1 MTSPTTLPIYTPSLR
16 GSSMNKIDQ
25 LKEIVRHDAVKFGKF
40 TLSSGKESDLYVDL
54 RKVTLNPV
62 GASIIGSLI
71 SDIIKNRKVD
81 AVGGMSVGADPIAVA
96 TSLAAYQEGREI
108 MAFLVRK
115 AQKTHGTGNVI
126 EGPIKPGQRAL
137 VVEDVITTGASTI
150 AAIERIK
157 EAGLEIELVVAIFDR
172 CEGGRE
178 AIEALGYEVRSLLT
192 RHDL

>member
-1 MTSPTTLPIYTPSLR
+1 MTSPTTLPIYTPSLK

-115 AQKTHGTGNVI
+115 TQKTHGTGNVI

-150 AAIERIK
+150 SAIERIK

>member
-1 MTSPTTLPIYTPSLR
+1 
-16 GSSMNKIDQ
+16 MNKIDQ

-115 AQKTHGTGNVI
+115 NQKTHGTGNVI

-150 AAIERIK
+150 SAIERIK

>member
-1 MTSPTTLPIYTPSLR
+1 
-16 GSSMNKIDQ
+16 MNKIDR

-62 GASIIGSLI
+62 GASLIGSLI
-71 SDIIKNRKVD
+71 SRIIKDRKVD

-96 TSLAAYQEGREI
+96 TSLAAYQDGREI

-115 AQKTHGTGNVI
+115 TQKTHGTLNVI